1 MSKVDEMNTA
11 RLQGMD
17 YAFRQIK
24 KEGLDEFEKELR
36 WRMNHGISLRLTQKE
51 LDKSSMEFKQQFVA
65 MTVCVAI
72 LVLHDEFGFGKKRLK
87 QFENRYNVKSE
98 SLLSD
103 YVNWDDYV
111 GLVSEITGEEFGIR
125 WVRK

>member
-1 MSKVDEMNTA
+1 MSKVDEINTA

-51 LDKSSMEFKQQFVA
+51 LDKSSIEFKQQFVA

-87 QFENRYNVKSE
+87 QFENRYNVKSD

-111 GLVSEITGEEFGIR
+111 ALVSEITGEEFGIR
-125 WVRK
+125 WAKK

>member
-1 MSKVDEMNTA
+1 MSKVDEINTA

-51 LDKSSMEFKQQFVA
+51 LDKSSIEFKQQFVA

-87 QFENRYNVKSE
+87 QFENRYNVKSD

-111 GLVSEITGEEFGIR
+111 GLVSEITGEEFKIL
-125 WVRK
+125 WAKK

>member
-36 WRMNHGISLRLTQKE
+36 WRMNHGISIRLTQKE
-51 LDKSSMEFKQQFVA
+51 LDQSSMEFKKQFVA

-87 QFENRYNVKSE
+87 QFENRYNVKSD

-103 YVNWDDYV
+103 YVNWDDYTA
-111 GLVSEITGEEFGIR
+111 LVSEITGEEFKIL
-125 WVRK
+125 WTKK

>member
-1 MSKVDEMNTA
+1 MSKQNEINDA

-51 LDKSSMEFKQQFVA
+51 LDKSSIEFKQQFVA

-87 QFENRYNVKSE
+87 QFENRYNVKSD

-111 GLVSEITGEEFGIR
+111 GLVSEITGEEFKIL
-125 WVRK
+125 WAKK

>member
-36 WRMNHGISLRLTQKE
+36 WRMNHGISIRLTQKE
-51 LDKSSMEFKQQFVA
+51 LDQSSMEFKKQFVA

-72 LVLHDEFGFGKKRLK
+72 LVLHDEFDFDREQLK

-111 GLVSEITGEEFGIR
+111 GLVSEITGEEFKIL
-125 WVRK
+125 WTKK

>member
-36 WRMNHGISLRLTQKE
+36 WRMNHGISIRLTQKE
-51 LDKSSMEFKQQFVA
+51 LDQSSMEFKRQFVA

-72 LVLHDEFGFGKKRLK
+72 LVLHDEFDFDREQLK

>member
-17 YAFRQIK
+17 YAYRQIK

-36 WRMNHGISLRLTQKE
+36 WRMNHGISIRLTQKE
-51 LDKSSMEFKQQFVA
+51 LNQSSMEFKKQFVA

-72 LVLHDEFGFGKKRLK
+72 LVLCDEFDFDREQLK
-87 QFENRYNVKSE
+87 QFENRYNIKSE
-98 SLLSD
+98 SILSD
-103 YVNWDDYV
+103 YVSWDDYTA
-111 GLVSEITGEEFGIR
+111 LVSEITGEEFGIR
-125 WVRK
+125 WAKK

>member
-36 WRMNHGISLRLTQKE
+36 WRMNHGISIRLTQKE
-51 LDKSSMEFKQQFVA
+51 LDQSSMEFKRQFVA
-65 MTVCVAI
+65 MTVCVVI
-72 LVLHDEFGFGKKRLK
+72 LVLHDEFDFDREQLK

-111 GLVSEITGEEFGIR
+111 GLVSEITGEEFKIL
-125 WVRK
+125 WAKK

>member
-51 LDKSSMEFKQQFVA
+51 LDKSSIEFKQQFVA

-87 QFENRYNVKSE
+87 QFENRYNVKSD

-103 YVNWDDYV
+103 YVNWDDYTA
-111 GLVSEITGEEFGIR
+111 LVSEITGEEFGIR

>member
-24 KEGLDEFEKELR
+24 KEGLDAFEKELR